1 MSAPAVL
8 FDIPGPKADRRNTVI
23 GIMGALVIVG
33 LVGVVVYGLRD
44 QLTPAMWAPFLSVD
58 TWRYYVYPG
67 VFMTLQ
73 AALVS
78 VVLASI
84 LGLILGM
91 GRLSHNKVIGWASAI
106 FVEFFRS
113 VPVLMMMLFA
123 FYVFLF
129 TLRLPGGLLP
139 LGGVVVGLT
148 LYNSC
153 VMAELIRSGV
163 HSLPRGQREAGLA
176 IGLLPSQT
184 LRSVLLPQAVTA
196 MLPSLVS
203 QLVVILKDTA
213 LGYLITY
220 PDLVRS
226 MQNLS
231 SVKGNLVTSFLVAAV
246 IFILMN
252 YSLTS
257 LARWLERRLAG
268 RRSGP
273 AAVAL
278 TDLAI
283 DPDPDEQMYADS
295 DVYADP
301 AQYTRGKRPLH

>member
-1 MSAPAVL
+1 MSTQSVL
-8 FDIPGPKADRRNTVI
+8 FDIPGPKARRRNTV
-23 GIMGALVIVG
+23 VG
-33 LVGVVVYGLRD
+33 LVGAVIVLGLLALVVYGLRA
-44 QLTPAMWAPFLSVD
+44 QLTAALWAPFLSVD

-73 AALVS
+73 AAIVS
-78 VVLASI
+78 VVLASV

-91 GRLSHNKVIGWASAI
+91 GRLSHNKVVGWASAI

-123 FYVFLF
+123 FYVALF
-129 TLRLPGGLLP
+129 TLHLPGDVLSIV
-139 LGGVVVGLT
+139 GVVVGLT
-148 LYNSC
+148 LYNAC

-163 HSLPRGQREAGLA
+163 HSLPKGQREAGLA
-176 IGLLPSQT
+176 IGLTRGQT
-184 LRSVLLPQAVTA
+184 LRSVLLPQAITA

-220 PDLVRS
+220 PDLIRS

-231 SVKGNLVTSFLVAAV
+231 AVRGNLVTSFIVAAL

-252 YSLTS
+252 YSLS
-257 LARWLERRLAG
+257 SFAHWLERKLAG
-268 RRSGP
+268 RRAGP
-273 AAVAL
+273 GAAAW

-283 DPDPDEQMYADS
+283 DPDPDASMYADT
-295 DVYADP
+295 DRYADP
-301 AQYTRGKRPLH
+301 AAYTRGDRPHH

>member
-1 MSAPAVL
+1 MSAPSVL
-8 FDIPGPKADRRNTVI
+8 FDIPGPKAARRNTFI
-23 GIMGALVIVG
+23 GIVGAVVILGLVG
-33 LVGVVVYGLRD
+33 LVAYGLRE
-44 QLTPAMWAPFLSVD
+44 QLTPQMWAPFLSVD

-73 AALVS
+73 AAIIS
-78 VVLASI
+78 VILASV

-91 GRLSHNKVIGWASAI
+91 GRLSHRKVISWASAI

-123 FYVFLF
+123 FFVFLF
-129 TLRLPGGLLP
+129 TFRLPGNLLP
-139 LGGVVVGLT
+139 LAGVVVGLT

-163 HSLPRGQREAGLA
+163 HSLPKGQREAGLA
-176 IGLLPSQT
+176 IGLSPGQT
-184 LRSVLLPQAVTA
+184 LRSILLPQAITA

-226 MQNLS
+226 MGNLS
-231 SVKGNLVTSFLVAAV
+231 AVKGNLVTSFLVAAV

-283 DPDPDEQMYADS
+283 DPDPDEEMYADS
-295 DVYADP
+295 ELYADP
-301 AQYTRGKRPLH
+301 AEYTRGKRPLH